1 MCHFRQLLAMERL
14 LKLLYK
20 SQEPMQ
26 KITVRTSISAPI
38 EKVWACWTE
47 PKHITHWTF
56 ASDDWCSPR
65 AESDLT
71 VGGKF
76 LTRMEA
82 KDGSAGFDFNGV
94 YTEVV
99 ENEKISY
106 TIEGGRQVSIIFTQ
120 EGELTSV
127 AESFD
132 PETENPLE
140 MQRAGWQA
148 ILDNF
153 KKYVEQL

>member
-1 MCHFRQLLAMERL
+1 MNEQ
-14 LKLLYK
+14 
-20 SQEPMQ
+20 
-26 KITVRTSISAPI
+26 ITVKTTITAPI

-47 PKHITHWTF
+47 PKHITEWTF
-56 ASDDWCSPR
+56 ASDDWCSPQ
-65 AESDLT
+65 AENDLS
-71 VGGKF
+71 VGGSF
-76 LTRMEA
+76 LTRMQA
-82 KDGSAGFDFNGV
+82 KDGSMGFDFNGV

-106 TIEGGRQVSIIFTQ
+106 TLEGGRKVDVAFVQKH
-120 EGELTSV
+120 GLTTV
-127 AESFD
+127 TESFD

-153 KKYVEQL
+153 KKYVEWRI

>member
-1 MCHFRQLLAMERL
+1 MN
-14 LKLLYK
+14 
-20 SQEPMQ
+20 EP
-26 KITVRTSISAPI
+26 IIVTTTVNSPI
-38 EKVWACWTE
+38 EKVWACWTQPE
-47 PKHITHWTF
+47 HITQWTF
-56 ASDDWCSPR
+56 ASEDWCSPR

-106 TIEGGRQVSIIFTQ
+106 TIEGGRKVDITFTQ
-120 EGELTSV
+120 EESLTTV
-127 AESFD
+127 TESFD

-140 MQRAGWQA
+140 MQRVGWQA

-153 KKYVEQL
+153 KKYVESSN